1 MSHLDKVR
9 NNVVNKGN
17 SYGSEMEIINDKQI
31 HEVIL
36 HRGCTSRFRENEL
49 ITSVISCLNKKNI
62 DFSVLDDE
70 TCCGI
75 ILYLLGDS
83 KTADEVVKANI
94 QKFNSH
100 GVKKIIT
107 ICPGC
112 YEAFHD
118 YYSKHENFDIE
129 VIFAMD
135 LFNDETIDGDG
146 YIIHDPCH
154 ALERSTQVRSII
166 KNVPIERANSCCG
179 FGAGLN
185 LGSKELTKKM
195 AQDTLNKGNI
205 VTYCPSCY
213 HILNSVDN
221 KKTTDFFTLLDK
233 EL

>member
-185 LGSKELTKKM
+185 LGSKEL
-195 AQDTLNKGNI
+195 
-205 VTYCPSCY
+205 C
-213 HILNSVDN
+213 
-221 KKTTDFFTLLDK
+221 
-233 EL
+233 

>member
-118 YYSKHENFDIE
+118 YYSNHENFDIE

-205 VTYCPSCY
+205 VT
-213 HILNSVDN
+213 
-221 KKTTDFFTLLDK
+221 
-233 EL
+233 

>member
-118 YYSKHENFDIE
+118 YYSNHENFDIE

-135 LFNDETIDGDG
+135 LFNDESIDGDG

-195 AQDTLNKGNI
+195 AQNTLKGNI

-213 HILNSVDN
+213 HTLNSVDN